1 MTKSNFFHIVNVKL
15 QMGGNGSFINLK
27 FGMQPSFAK
36 GTRMQKIEVE
46 IPKKMLGSA

>member
-1 MTKSNFFHIVNVKL
+1 
-15 QMGGNGSFINLK
+15 MGGNGSFINLR

-46 IPKKMLGSA
+46 IPKKINNQSVKASAGFGKKNQN